1 MSVPV
6 LSACLRVAILRSVGG
21 RRPVLHLPGGLLPR
35 LEVRKHLARGL
46 VERGHRAAGGLR
58 RAARAQILRANPA
71 QRAATVVNHGGRS
84 FAAAAVCVA
93 NLVDIERSS
102 SCQASSCRVR
112 LKSPSRTAIGDRTMA
127 EMNERSTI

>member
-6 LSACLRVAILRSVGG
+6 LSACLRVAIRSVGG

-71 QRAATVVNHGGRS
+71 QRAATVQPRRS
-84 FAAAAVCVA
+84 QLCCRGCLCVA